1 PVRPMSSS
9 TREPSADRGVLKVPR
24 GARLS
29 WESTDPMTLSGR
41 PALLVHVCLLLLP
54 LPVVAQIEAPRPVEE
69 LSPDLPARKPP
80 RRPPPPPVEEPTDE
94 AETPARPP
102 PEPAPRPPRRT
113 APAPRAQPAAAP
125 APRAPARPGTPP
137 PPLLLPTVGE
147 ADIQAAFKAWHEAE
161 RVHDAKASMLAR
173 TRLLALR
180 DELGLQDLESVSVA
194 LLRGARQRAV

>member
-1 PVRPMSSS
+1 PP
-9 TREPSADRGVLKVPR
+9 GV
-24 GARLS
+24 ARCAPPARA
-29 WESTDPMTLSGR
+29 EAPPPAR
-41 PALLVHVCLLLLP
+41 PARR
-54 LPVVAQIEAPRPVEE
+54 PR
-69 LSPDLPARKPP
+69 

-113 APAPRAQPAAAP
+113 APAPRAEPTPAPTAPAAP
-125 APRAPARPGTPP
+125 ARDRSPP

-147 ADIQAAFKAWHEAE
+147 ADIQAAFKAWQEAE

-194 LLRGARQRAV
+194 LLRGARQRAVAKDGGGAVDLAATAVSLSPDVPAAHWGMLR